1 MAMKKTGKD
10 PTFMKLISWG
20 KETDNSKETSNF
32 RVIKMLKKET
42 KLADMEE
49 TH

>member
-20 KETDNSKETSNF
+20 KETDNSKTSNF
-32 RVIKMLKKET
+32 RVIKMLKKEI
-42 KLADMEE
+42 KLADMKG

>member
-20 KETDNSKETSNF
+20 KETDNSKTTSNF
-32 RVIKMLKKET
+32 RVIKMLKKEI
-42 KLADMEE
+42 KLVDMKG